1 MKIINKYEEKLRDSI
16 SKKSDEVINDLI
28 RYFNN
33 SDNTNIDG
41 REEDFLYFTN
51 ILEDK
56 LYLKEKDFDFYINE
70 IYNYCI
76 KLEKT
81 YKESETEFNSFVKL
95 YRRVLLRDMKDLGII
110 KKDNI

>member
-16 SKKSDEVINDLI
+16 SKKSDELINDLI

-33 SDNTNIDG
+33 SDSTDIDG

-51 ILEDK
+51 IVEDK
-56 LYLKEKDFDFYINE
+56 LYLKEDLDFYTNE

-81 YKESETEFNSFVKL
+81 YKDLDNEFNSFAKL

-110 KKDNI
+110 KKDKI

>member
-1 MKIINKYEEKLRDSI
+1 MKIMNKYEKKLRESI
-16 SKKSDEVINDLI
+16 SKKSDELINDLI

-33 SDNTNIDG
+33 SDSTDIDG

-51 ILEDK
+51 IVEDK
-56 LYLKEKDFDFYINE
+56 LYLKEDLDFYTNE

-81 YKESETEFNSFVKL
+81 YKDLDNEFNSFTKL

-110 KKDNI
+110 KKDII

>member
-1 MKIINKYEEKLRDSI
+1 MKIMNKYEKKLRESI
-16 SKKSDEVINDLI
+16 SKKSDELINDLI

-33 SDNTNIDG
+33 SDSTDIDG

-51 ILEDK
+51 IVEDK
-56 LYLKEKDFDFYINE
+56 LYLKDDLDFYTNE

-76 KLEKT
+76 ILEKT
-81 YKESETEFNSFVKL
+81 NKDLDNEFNSFAKL

-110 KKDNI
+110 KKDKI

>member
-1 MKIINKYEEKLRDSI
+1 MKIMNKYEQKLRDSI
-16 SKKSDEVINDLI
+16 SKKSDELINDLI

-33 SDNTNIDG
+33 SDSTDIDG

-51 ILEDK
+51 IVEDK
-56 LYLKEKDFDFYINE
+56 LYLKEDLYFYTNE

-81 YKESETEFNSFVKL
+81 YKDLDNEFNSFAKL

-110 KKDNI
+110 KKDKI